1 MTKITLT
8 GSNMILVAALLIHK
22 VTEANKFGTT
32 GFRDQSGESS
42 AIIVLW
48 HGPSVDR

>member
-1 MTKITLT
+1 MTGTTKTKVTLK

-22 VTEANKFGTT
+22 VAQANKFGTA

-42 AIIVLW
+42 VIN
-48 HGPSVDR
+48 VDPP